1 MAQLSDDCFAFGGAL
16 LGVDAALA
24 LIEARIVPVV
34 EEESV
39 PLADAAGRIL
49 ARDAV
54 DVPPHANSA
63 VDGYALAHADLSP
76 DRETVMPVAGRAAA
90 GHPLGRPAA
99 RGEAIRIFTGA
110 PMPDG
115 TDTVMMQEDCVVEEG
130 GVTGG
135 SVRLQPGIKK
145 GANRRHAGE
154 DVAQGSIAL
163 PAGRRL
169 KPADLGLAAALG
181 NDTVLVFRPLRAAL
195 LSTGDEVCEPGTTL
209 SAGMIYDAN
218 RVMLRALLRGLGCI
232 VSDLGINP
240 DRADSL
246 GDTLAAAAAG
256 HDLIVTSGGVST
268 GEEDHVR
275 AAIEKLG
282 RLDFWR
288 LAIKPGRPVALG
300 QLNGVPLIGL
310 PGNPVSSL
318 VTFLLFGR
326 PALQALA
333 GESPQR
339 ARTVATLDEDC
350 ERERSRVQ
358 AVRCRIE
365 LHPDGWHAITT
376 GPQSS
381 HILTSLLGAD
391 AFAIVPAGD
400 GVLAAGAQVH
410 ICDINEAFLAT
421 WLETRLSK
429 NEILKLYLDRAYL
442 GGGERRA
449 NEQKGRAA

>member
-49 ARDAV
+49 ARDVVAHM
-54 DVPPHANSA
+54 DVPPYANSA

-76 DRETVMPVAGRAAA
+76 DRETVLPVAGRAAA

-115 TDTVMMQEDCVVEEG
+115 TDTVMMQEDCT
-130 GVTGG
+130 VTEG

-154 DVAQGSIAL
+154 DVARGSIAL
-163 PAGRRL
+163 SAGRRL

-181 NDTVLVFRPLRAAL
+181 NARLPVFRPLRVGL
-195 LSTGDEVCEPGTTL
+195 LSTGDEVCEPGTRL
-209 SAGMIYDAN
+209 APGMIYDAN

-300 QLNGVPLIGL
+300 QLGGVPLIGL
-310 PGNPVSSL
+310 PGNPVAAAL
-318 VTFLLFGR
+318 TFAILAR
-326 PALQALA
+326 PLILRLA
-333 GESPQR
+333 G
-339 ARTVATLDEDC
+339 AATAPPL
-350 ERERSRVQ
+350 SF
-358 AVRCRIE
+358 
-365 LHPDGWHAITT
+365 P
-376 GPQSS
+376 
-381 HILTSLLGAD
+381 
-391 AFAIVPAGD
+391 VPAGFAYRKKAGRREYLRATLARD
-400 GVLAAGAQVH
+400 GGDLVARKYPKDGAGILSSVVQSDGFVILGESMNDLAVGMIV
-410 ICDINEAFLAT
+410 EFLPFC
-421 WLETRLSK
+421 EVFGS
-429 NEILKLYLDRAYL
+429 
-442 GGGERRA
+442 
-449 NEQKGRAA
+449 